1 MDKVR
6 FRAVFIERGGLMA
19 RMRWSIVPIIG
30 CLSWSL
36 ASGVVIFSDDF
47 SDPGATNLNWI
58 SPFTTLTRTCA
69 NGVYTLAN
77 SATDAAFVTTTLT
90 PKQSNLTVS
99 TRLTRSSDSI
109 SAGVLICF
117 NTETAAGYLVQINPG
132 KTIQLTK
139 YTGSNQTIL
148 FVDQSVAVVSG
159 TNELKISKKNDS
171 ISLFCNGTI
180 ITALRDASPVAAGDA
195 GFLVPA
201 KQSIII
207 DDFVVTDEWLPPPPP
222 IACFRDDFSV
232 TTTTWLD
239 YGQKHQKEVSEG
251 YLKITTTAKNAYA
264 DPYIKVEQFG
274 VDSFVAI
281 TAVSHRSGNVSQM
294 YGIFLCGAPVSNV
307 VPMAYFSINANRQF
321 DAYIDIILP
330 AGSTHIRGAAFQG
343 TYYTDTIKVVKK
355 QNTPYRM
362 YVNGYQLD
370 SLSTAKVNFPI
381 IGAGINVDSSLV
393 IWSDFFQFGPG
404 EICPV
409 VARARL
415 TRSFSPVRFTPYQ
428 SNYLF
433 DPMGRIIRTRSST
446 GQGIRTLV
454 PGLYIMPSGKNGVVV
469 K

>member
-1 MDKVR
+1 MMK
-6 FRAVFIERGGLMA
+6 MK
-19 RMRWSIVPIIG
+19 WSIVPIIG

-36 ASGVVIFSDDF
+36 ASGTILFSDDF
-47 SDPGATNLNWI
+47 SNPGATNLNWVT
-58 SPFTTLTRTCA
+58 PFSTITRTCA
-69 NGVYTLAN
+69 NGEYTLAN
-77 SATDAAFVTTTLT
+77 SANDAAFVTTTLT

-99 TRLTRSSDSI
+99 TKLTRSSESI
-109 SAGVLICF
+109 TAGILICF
-117 NTETAAGYLVQINPG
+117 NTETAAGYLLQLNPNKG
-132 KTIQLTK
+132 IQLTK

-180 ITALRDASPVAAGDA
+180 VTALRDAAPVAAGDA

-201 KQSIII
+201 KQSAIF
-207 DDFVVTDEWLPPPPP
+207 DDFVVTDEWIPPPPP

-251 YLKITTTAKNAYA
+251 YLKLTTTAQGAYA
-264 DPYIKVEQFG
+264 DPYIKVAQFG
-274 VDSFVAI
+274 VDTFI
-281 TAVSHRSGNVSQM
+281 AVSAFSHRSGDSSNM
-294 YGIFLCGAPVSNV
+294 YGIFLCGAPIQQGSSLV
-307 VPMAYFSINANRQF
+307 VPMAYFGINANRQF
-321 DAYIDIILP
+321 DAYIDVIKP
-330 AGSTHIRGAAFQG
+330 AISNRIRGAAFQG

-355 QNTPYRM
+355 RNTDYLM
-362 YVNGYQLD
+362 YVNGYLVD
-370 SLSTAKVNFPI
+370 TLAASKVTFAI
-381 IGAGINVDSSLV
+381 ISAGINVDNRMV

-446 GQGIRTLV
+446 WQGIRTLV
-454 PGLYIMPSGKNGVVV
+454 PGLYIMPGGKNGVVV